1 MKPRR
6 ENGAT
11 LVSPMTS
18 GVGKV
23 SALMGSALMAALLF
37 WEAHSACKLAR
48 TQITCLRD
56 AGRLFG
62 EEGRTRRNGAKSGIK
77 NKAVDAIYRQR
88 PCQPR
93 ILKSAHAIR

>member
-6 ENGAT
+6 EKGAT

-18 GVGKV
+18 EVGR
-23 SALMGSALMAALLF
+23 GSTLMAALLF
-37 WEAHSACKLAR
+37 GEAHSACKPPR

-56 AGRLFG
+56 VGRLR
-62 EEGRTRRNGAKSGIK
+62 RTAQRGQKSGTK
-77 NKAVDAIYRQR
+77 NKAVDAVYRQR

-93 ILKSAHAIR
+93 ILKSAHAIRWITGCPG